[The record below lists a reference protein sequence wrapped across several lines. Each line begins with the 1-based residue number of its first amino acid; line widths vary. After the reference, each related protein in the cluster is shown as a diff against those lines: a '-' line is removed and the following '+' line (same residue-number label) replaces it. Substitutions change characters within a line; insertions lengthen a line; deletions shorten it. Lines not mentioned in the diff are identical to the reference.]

1 MPTQIRYL
9 TRLHILYIRVSD
21 MNSIFVVIFLKKY
34 ENVVHYTSLVMA
46 ISGSK
51 SLNYIVLKKM
61 LNLNDII
68 AQYD

>member
-1 MPTQIRYL
+1 MTTQIMYL
-9 TRLHILYIRVSD
+9 TLMHILYIRVSD